1 MAYCNKCGAYIP
13 DGQTVCLACGYD
25 ETAETKS
32 NSASFSAAAAAAA
45 QSFSEEVRKK
55 VAEEKQRIREEE
67 EKRRIRQENDRKW
80 AEEEYKRRQQQKED
94 EAEQQSYHYEKT
106 SETEGSYTFSK
117 SYKAE
122 NSSTQTNRIL
132 AALSYLSVL
141 CFLPFIFC
149 PNDDYAKFHAKQGI
163 RLFILSLFSDVASLI
178 PVVGAVFTLFRFY
191 CIYKGMT
198 NASAGK
204 REPLPYIGNI
214 GRF

>member
-13 DGQTVCLACGYD
+13 DGQTGCLACGYD
-25 ETAETKS
+25 EAEKS
-32 NSASFSAAAAAAA
+32 SGSAASFSAAAAAAA

-80 AEEEYKRRQQQKED
+80 AEEEYRRRQQEKQT
-94 EAEQQSYHYEKT
+94 EAEEGS
-106 SETEGSYTFSK
+106 STEGSYTAQR
-117 SYKAE
+117 SYTPGETAAQPNKL
-122 NSSTQTNRIL
+122 L
-132 AALSYLSVL
+132 AALSYLSFL
-141 CFLPFIFC
+141 WILPFIFC
-149 PNDDYAKFHAKQGI
+149 RDDEYAKFHAKQGI
-163 RLFILSLFSDVASLI
+163 RLFVLSLFSDIASLV

-204 REPLPYIGNI
+204 REALPYIGNI

>member
-13 DGQTVCLACGYD
+13 DGQTGCLACGYD
-25 ETAETKS
+25 ETAESKS
-32 NSASFSAAAAAAA
+32 STASFSAAAAAAA

-55 VAEEKQRIREEE
+55 VAEEKQRILEEE
-67 EKRRIRQENDRKW
+67 EKRRARQENDRKW
-80 AEEEYKRRQQQKED
+80 AEEEYKRRQREKQAED
-94 EAEQQSYHYEKT
+94 ESRSDGK
-106 SETEGSYTFSK
+106 EGSY
-117 SYKAE
+117 
-122 NSSTQTNRIL
+122 SSSRVYTPGEAAAQPNKLL
-132 AALSYLSVL
+132 AALSYLSFL
-141 CFLPFIFC
+141 WILPFIFC
-149 PNDDYAKFHAKQGI
+149 RDDEYAKFHAKQGV

-204 REPLPYIGNI
+204 REALPYIGNI

>member
-13 DGQTVCLACGYD
+13 DGQTTCLACGFD
-25 ETAETKS
+25 ETAEVKS
-32 NSASFSAAAAAAA
+32 SSASFSAAAAAAA

-55 VAEEKQRIREEE
+55 VAEEKQRLREEE
-67 EKRRIRQENDRKW
+67 EKRRVRQENDRRW
-80 AEEEYKRRQQQKED
+80 AEEEYKRRQQEKE
-94 EAEQQSYHYEKT
+94 EAGFVHEKT
-106 SETEGSYTFSK
+106 SETEGSYTSSR
-117 SYKAE
+117 SYRPG
-122 NSSTQTNRIL
+122 SSAAAGANKTL
-132 AALSYLSVL
+132 AALSYLSIL

-149 PNDDYAKFHAKQGI
+149 PNDEYAKFHAKQGI
-163 RLFILSLFSDVASLI
+163 RLFVLSLFSDIASLI